1 MTTTAS
7 DTSQKLELLESR
19 VAATIQ
25 RLGELNTRCQ
35 ELTEQNSQ
43 MESELADFKRS
54 NSELAQEVV
63 RLKAEGELAPKRAV
77 DDKKILYRIDKMLE
91 KFGELQI

>member
-1 MTTTAS
+1 MTTTAT

-35 ELTEQNSQ
+35 ELAEQNSQ
-43 MESELADFKRS
+43 MEGELADFKKS

-63 RLKAEGELAPKRAV
+63 RLKAEGALAPKRAV
-77 DDKKILYRIDKMLE
+77 DDKKILHRIDKMLE